1 LRTQAIL
8 PLDKTIDPFWDN
20 RFSSLSKT
28 KKERMM
34 FNLKAYP
41 PIERNADGS
50 LIRMKLRQSW
60 AVKRIIRE
68 HCCNLQDER
77 NCLLLDDGEEVTC
90 PQLRNRSVCC
100 TFFRNVLLKLAE
112 AAGLEAEI
120 FHEDNVRLCARCGKP
135 YIAHGNRAKYCD
147 ECKVITKKEQQA
159 EYARRKRARRR
170 KIEI

>member
-1 LRTQAIL
+1 MRTQAIL

-41 PIERNADGS
+41 PIERNAD
-50 LIRMKLRQSW
+50 
-60 AVKRIIRE
+60 
-68 HCCNLQDER
+68 CCNLQDER

>member
-1 LRTQAIL
+1 MRTQAIL

-28 KKERMM
+28 KRERMM

-41 PIERNADGS
+41 PIERNTDGS

-60 AVKRIIRE
+60 AAKRIIRE
-68 HCCNLQDER
+68 HCCNLQDN
-77 NCLLLDDGEEVTC
+77 NCLLLDVGEEVAC
-90 PQLRNRSVCC
+90 PQLRSRSACC
-100 TFFRNVLLKLAE
+100 TFFRNVLLKLTE

-120 FHEDNVRLCARCGKP
+120 FHDDNVRRCARCGKP

-147 ECKVITKKEQQA
+147 ECKVIAKKEQQA
-159 EYARRKRARRR
+159 EYARRKRASRR